1 MLYKNI
7 KLMLL
12 NMPDLSTIEKNLQS
26 KDLMLDIREC
36 ILNQNKLLKNGDEN
50 FTDHLIFEQILLMQI
65 QLGSDV

>member
-1 MLYKNI
+1 
-7 KLMLL
+7 MLL

>member
-50 FTDHLIFEQILLMQI
+50 FTDHLIFE
-65 QLGSDV
+65 

>member
-1 MLYKNI
+1 
-7 KLMLL
+7 MLL

-65 QLGSDV
+65 QLGTDV